1 MLLKFT
7 EESEIVYFVKFEF
20 SKMMRIRWPEPI
32 IYIYYVNLYRKNANP
47 FLARIAL
54 EAKDEYFIESKF
66 KITLLGEEE

>member
-7 EESEIVYFVKFEF
+7 EESEIVSFIKFEF
-20 SKMMRIRWPEPI
+20 NKMMRITWPEPI
-32 IYIYYVNLYRKNANP
+32 IYIYYVNFYGKNAEP
-47 FLARIAL
+47 FLAKIVL

>member
-7 EESEIVYFVKFEF
+7 KKSEIVYFVK
-20 SKMMRIRWPEPI
+20 
-32 IYIYYVNLYRKNANP
+32 
-47 FLARIAL
+47 